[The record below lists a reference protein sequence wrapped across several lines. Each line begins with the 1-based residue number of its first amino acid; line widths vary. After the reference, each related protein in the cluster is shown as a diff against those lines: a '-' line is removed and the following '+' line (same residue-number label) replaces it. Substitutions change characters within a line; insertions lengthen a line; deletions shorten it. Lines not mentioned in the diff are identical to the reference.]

1 MTEKYNKK
9 LGGYGEKL
17 AVEFLNRRG
26 YTIIDTN
33 FSSRY
38 GEIDIIALH
47 PFEPDT
53 LCCVEVKT
61 RVSPRFGAPE
71 EAITRDK
78 IKRLHDTACS
88 YFFQN
93 RIEGKFFRL
102 DAISIFINRA
112 AKKAIIKHT
121 PAIGYENY

>member
-9 LGGYGEKL
+9 LGEYGEKL
-17 AVEFLNRRG
+17 AVAFLSRRG
-26 YTIIDTN
+26 FVIVEKN
-33 FSSRY
+33 FMSRY
-38 GEIDIIALH
+38 GEIDIIAIQ
-47 PFEPDT
+47 PNDPNT
-53 LCCVEVKT
+53 IVCVEVKT
-61 RVSPRFGAPE
+61 RVSSHFGVPE

-102 DAISIFINRA
+102 DSISVFINRA
-112 AKKAIIKHT
+112 AKKATIKQT
-121 PAIGYENY
+121 IGIGYENY

>member
-9 LGGYGEKL
+9 LGEYGEKL

-26 YTIIDTN
+26 YIIVEKN
-33 FSSRY
+33 FMSRY
-38 GEIDIIALH
+38 GEIDIIAIQPNDPNIIL
-47 PFEPDT
+47 
-53 LCCVEVKT
+53 CVEVKT
-61 RVSPRFGAPE
+61 RASSRFGVPE

-102 DAISIFINRA
+102 DSISVFINRA
-112 AKKAIIKHT
+112 AKKATIKQT
-121 PAIGYENY
+121 IGIGYENY